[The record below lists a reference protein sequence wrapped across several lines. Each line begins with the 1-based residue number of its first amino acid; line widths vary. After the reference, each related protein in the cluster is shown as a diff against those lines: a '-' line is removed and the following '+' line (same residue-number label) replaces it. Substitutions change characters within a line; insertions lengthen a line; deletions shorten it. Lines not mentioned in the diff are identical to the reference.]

1 MGDKYSSIVISIV
14 PPLRTSRY
22 SFNRILNP
30 ISRLKFA
37 KGSEESPLS
46 DPRRILKARQGGE
59 EAVRVARLIN
69 GRVVHDRLHARNEAF
84 FSEWKGRQNAG
95 KASFARQRRSKRV
108 KRLAPV
114 KFHLRPPPS
123 SNPFRSDSN
132 EFTRPECNDHCILPI
147 AFPSNFHSFF
157 HRVFLSIRFLGHP
170 FSPNFRRCFEKIKK
184 GYVA

>member
-108 KRLAPV
+108 KRLALV

-123 SNPFRSDSN
+123 SNPFRSQTDSLARN
-132 EFTRPECNDHCILPI
+132 ATTI
-147 AFPSNFHSFF
+147 ASFPS
-157 HRVFLSIRFLGHP
+157 LSLRISIYFSTAFSSP
-170 FSPNFRRCFEKIKK
+170 FDSSDILSPLTFDVVSKR
-184 GYVA
+184 